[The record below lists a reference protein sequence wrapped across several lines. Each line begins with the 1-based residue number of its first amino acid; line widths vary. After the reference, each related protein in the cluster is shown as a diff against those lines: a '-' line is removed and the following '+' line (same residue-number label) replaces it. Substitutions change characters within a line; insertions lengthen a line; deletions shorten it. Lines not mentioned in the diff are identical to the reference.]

1 MVGPSGASL
10 RYCDVLRRR
19 HCSRERLYRDL
30 FDIYRRHRPAGVINR
45 LIGPALGRRADIVW
59 GVSQGGAGLG
69 QRGPKIRQAF
79 LVAVCLLT
87 CVGEGI
93 RRQSTT
99 AISTEGPLRLGVA
112 TTVRK
117 SVRVR
122 LLGLK

>member
-99 AISTEGPLRLGVA
+99 TTISMEGPLRLGVA
-112 TTVRK
+112 TTVR
-117 SVRVR
+117 VR